1 MISPYQHIDTPAL
14 LIDEQALTS
23 NIKYMQDYADKHGVK
38 MRPHT
43 KTHKMSYL
51 AKLQLEAGAKGVA
64 VAKIGEA
71 EVFAQKGIDDIF
83 IANEIV
89 GEDKLKRIAE
99 LSKKITISFGID
111 SIFNVRQAEE
121 VFAENNTVANVLVEI
136 EVGENRS
143 GVIEKSDFQNLLD
156 ELKQCS
162 HVKLRGVFSHDGN
175 SYHAKDADECKQIF
189 IDSQIRT
196 LEFAQMARDNGFDI
210 DTVSIGS
217 TPPFILGFDVVEG
230 VTEVRIGTY
239 ILMDASQSNVIGTFD
254 RCAATILTTVISKP
268 TDERVITDA
277 GAKSMTMQERSGGI
291 CATKGKGIIK
301 NSGGIAV
308 TSVYDE
314 HGIIYSRK
322 LHENVEIGDKIEIF
336 PNHICPVCNLYD
348 KAYLVSNGKI
358 IKEVE
363 VDARGKAN

>member
-1 MISPYQHIDTPAL
+1 MISLYQYIDTPAL
-14 LIDEQALTS
+14 LIDNEVLIS
-23 NIKYMQDYADKHGVK
+23 NIKYMQDYVDSHGVK
-38 MRPHT
+38 LRPHT
-43 KTHKMSYL
+43 KTHKMSEL
-51 AKLQLEAGAKGVA
+51 AKMQLEAGAKGIA

-71 EVFAQKGIDDIF
+71 EVYAQKGIDDIF

-99 LSKKITISFGID
+99 LSKKIEISFGID
-111 SIFNVRQAEE
+111 SVFNVKQAEK
-121 VFAENNTVANVLVEI
+121 VFGEADRIANVLVEI

-143 GVIEKSDFQNLLD
+143 GIIEKSDYQNLLD
-156 ELKQCS
+156 ELKKCK
-162 HVKLRGVFSHDGN
+162 HVKLKGVFSHDGN
-175 SYHAKDADECKQIF
+175 SYHAKDAEECKQIF
-189 IDSQIRT
+189 IDSQKRT
-196 LEFAQMARDNGFDI
+196 LEFAQMARDNGFEI

-217 TPPFILGFDVVEG
+217 TPPFILGFDVIEG

-239 ILMDASQSNVIGTFD
+239 ILMDASQSNVIGTYE

-277 GAKSMTMQERSGGI
+277 GAKSMTMQERSVGI
-291 CATKGKGIIK
+291 CKTKGKGIIK
-301 NSGGIAV
+301 NSGNIAV

-314 HGIIYSRK
+314 HGIIYSK
-322 LHENVEIGDKIEIF
+322 ELHENVNIGDKIEIF

-363 VDARGKAN
+363 VDARGKSN